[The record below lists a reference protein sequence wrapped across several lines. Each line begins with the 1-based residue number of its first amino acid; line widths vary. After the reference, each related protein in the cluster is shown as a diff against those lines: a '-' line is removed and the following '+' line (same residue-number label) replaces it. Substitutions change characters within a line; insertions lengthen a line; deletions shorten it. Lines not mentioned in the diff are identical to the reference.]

1 MFVNVMPMHVT
12 VSVTSDTSP
21 MNDPHLTEIIKN
33 MWLKLPNVID
43 VTYIDGA
50 IATLQI
56 EYEYYNEGMHFQIE
70 EVARNIETMYKLYQ
84 NPTCTY

>member
-1 MFVNVMPMHVT
+1 
-12 VSVTSDTSP
+12 
-21 MNDPHLTEIIKN
+21 